1 MHDPPASKPLHRQ
14 LLAPLMIAVA
24 VTASAPAMGEIR
36 DLLLRSMPSLFLQVL
51 ALTLLGVGAALLLW
65 AMLRI
70 REHRWPRYLV
80 LLATVALVW
89 LQARGFATGNLR
101 VDVVEKVHILEY
113 GTIAFLLYLAF
124 RQRGDLSTLL
134 LPLIGTLLAAVA
146 EESVQWWAPQRIGE
160 IRDVGVD
167 LAAGIAG
174 LVFGVGVKPPARWR
188 WSLLPNSCRWLL
200 RGTAVA
206 LLAVSGF
213 FALAHLGQEIED
225 PEIGRFRSRF
235 SRQQLL
241 TLQRT
246 RTRQWAAQPPDGLEV
261 LGPEDYY
268 LTEAGAHALHRN
280 ERLLSGDPY
289 MAWQAN
295 RILEKYFS
303 PFLDLHSFRHASRH
317 RYSEEQRRALEVQ
330 VPQRDPARYRSPV
343 EAKRLYLWP
352 SRRTLLGP
360 SLGIF
365 AVLWWAAGQRSAE
378 SKKS

>member
-1 MHDPPASKPLHRQ
+1 MHHSPPSKPTQRQ
-14 LLAPLMIAVA
+14 LLPPLLIALA
-24 VTASAPAMGEIR
+24 VSASAPAMGEIR
-36 DLLLRSMPSLFLQVL
+36 DLLLRSMPGLFLKVL
-51 ALTLLGVGAALLLW
+51 VLTLLGVGAGLLLW
-65 AMLRI
+65 AMLHI
-70 REHRWPRYLV
+70 REHRWPRYSA

-146 EESVQWWAPQRIGE
+146 EESVQWWAPQRVGE

-174 LVFGVGVKPPARWR
+174 LVFGLGVKPPARWC
-188 WSLLPNSCRWLL
+188 WSLLPGSRRWLL

-241 TLQRT
+241 ELQQT
-246 RTRQWAAQPPDGLEV
+246 RARQWAAQPPDGLEV

-280 ERLLSGDPY
+280 ERLESGDPF

-303 PFLDLHSFRHASRH
+303 PFLDLHSFRHAGRH
-317 RYSEEQRRALEVQ
+317 RYSAEQRRALEVQ
-330 VPQRDPARYRSPV
+330 VPPPDPARYRSPV
-343 EAKRLYLWP
+343 EAERLYLWP
-352 SRRTLLGP
+352 SRWALLGV
-360 SLGIF
+360 GF
-365 AVLWWAAGQRSAE
+365 AFFALLWLAAGQRSTE
-378 SKKS
+378 